1 MEGNV
6 GDEKLDLS
14 RCEDEAVAKERMK
27 RRAGEGQE
35 EDVDGNRSR
44 AKTLFRHI
52 GSAAGELE
60 FPAYAILQEV
70 GDSKYEEL
78 FSSKRLLATATQ
90 GICVLALQIVK

>member
-1 MEGNV
+1 MAGSEEN
-6 GDEKLDLS
+6 DKLDPSL
-14 RCEDEAVAKERMK
+14 CEDDAVAKEGRK
-27 RRAGEGQE
+27 RRAEVQE
-35 EDVDGNRSR
+35 EDIDGNRSR

-52 GSAAGELE
+52 GSAAGALE